1 MTKKVAVIAGAT
13 GVVGYELARQL
24 AADPEWEVMALAR
37 KPVDIPGA
45 RFLAVDLTDRE
56 QSLKALSSVTD
67 ATHIFYTAR
76 FDHQTGTPEP
86 VETNMT
92 MLRNVV
98 DAIETVA
105 KDLSHVHLVHGTKW
119 YGSTLGAFP
128 TPARE
133 DDPRSL
139 APTFYYAQQD
149 FIAER
154 QKGRAWTW
162 STSRPH
168 GICHTVPNAPRNLI
182 LVVAVYALISRE
194 LGLPLCF
201 PGTPENY
208 DAIYQCTSADHLARA
223 IRFVSTEPGCANQAF
238 NATNGD
244 YIRWS
249 RLWPAFARYFGME
262 VGPVRTVRLAEV
274 MADKANVWNTI
285 VARNGLKS
293 PAYDKLVLWG
303 YGDFVF
309 TPSWDMMSDTT
320 RLRQAGFNRAVR
332 TEDEFI
338 RHFDHFLSVRL
349 LA

>member
-1 MTKKVAVIAGAT
+1 V
-13 GVVGYELARQL
+13 
-24 AADPEWEVMALAR
+24 ALAR
-37 KPVDIPGA
+37 RPVDIPGA
-45 RFLAVDLTDRE
+45 RFLSVDLMDRE
-56 QSLKALSSVTD
+56 QCRETLSSLAT

-76 FDHQTGTPEP
+76 FDHVAGTPEP
-86 VETNMT
+86 IDINMA
-92 MLRNVV
+92 MLRNLV
-98 DAIETVA
+98 DAVEPVA
-105 KDLSHVHLVHGTKW
+105 ERLSHIHLVHGTKW

-139 APTFYYAQQD
+139 APNFYYAQQD

-154 QKGRAWTW
+154 QKSKAWTW
-162 STSRPH
+162 SASRPH
-168 GICHTVPNAPRNLI
+168 GICHAVPNTPRNLI
-182 LVVAVYALISRE
+182 LVVAIYALISRE

-201 PGTPENY
+201 PGTQENY

-223 IRFVSTEPGCANQAF
+223 IQFMSTEPACANQAF

-249 RLWPAFARYFGME
+249 RVWPVFARYFGME

-274 MADKANVWNTI
+274 MKDKADLWNLI
-285 VARNGLKS
+285 VRRNELKS
-293 PAYDKLVLWG
+293 PAYDQLVLWG

-320 RLRQAGFNRAVR
+320 KLRQAGFTRVVR
-332 TEDEFI
+332 TQDEFI
-338 RHFDHFLSVRL
+338 RYFDHFRSTGL
-349 LA
+349 LP